1 MVYTEIKQR
10 NKRKYYYRVLSVR
23 RGKKVLKKRVYLG
36 MNLDKKQLV
45 EKESEAD
52 NQLMP
57 RKKYPKAIESIIP
70 KITKILKKNKVERAG
85 IFGSYAR
92 GEQKKGSDIDI
103 LVEIGDK
110 KMSLLGFVSLMRLL
124 EDSIS
129 KKVDLVEYSAIK
141 PQIKDSIL
149 KEELR
154 II

>member
-1 MVYTEIKQR
+1 
-10 NKRKYYYRVLSVR
+10 
-23 RGKKVLKKRVYLG
+23 
-36 MNLDKKQLV
+36 
-45 EKESEAD
+45 
-52 NQLMP
+52 MP